1 MNNMFTQSCFIKKN
15 TPELRKKLE
24 ELGYTY
30 NGRDTESWGASA
42 LYCFDGKYYE
52 VYPAKP
58 SRYHSI
64 VDCGTNEE

>member
-1 MNNMFTQSCFIKKN
+1 MFTTPCFIKKN

-42 LYCFDGKYYE
+42 LFVLMGNIMKFILLNHQDT
-52 VYPAKP
+52 
-58 SRYHSI
+58 I
-64 VDCGTNEE
+64 